1 MDTQLQYLID
11 KIKTEGV
18 QEAEASVAKI
28 IHNAEEQ
35 AMLIIQTANDKAA
48 LIEHESKIKLDKLN
62 AVGQQA
68 LIQAG
73 REVELKLRERLEY
86 IFKSILASKVEQELS
101 PELLKSILLKLSGS
115 LDTLSSTE
123 LEMLLSETDL
133 KALTSL
139 LMKEFK
145 NLANAGLHLKVSDK
159 LEHGFRIGQK
169 GSKFYYDFSAEA
181 ITEALWYYLNPRIR
195 DLYKS

>member
-1 MDTQLQYLID
+1 
-11 KIKTEGV
+11 
-18 QEAEASVAKI
+18 
-28 IHNAEEQ
+28 
-35 AMLIIQTANDKAA
+35 
-48 LIEHESKIKLDKLN
+48 
-62 AVGQQA
+62 
-68 LIQAG
+68 
-73 REVELKLRERLEY
+73 
-86 IFKSILASKVEQELS
+86 
-101 PELLKSILLKLSGS
+101 
-115 LDTLSSTE
+115 
-123 LEMLLSETDL
+123 MLLSETDL